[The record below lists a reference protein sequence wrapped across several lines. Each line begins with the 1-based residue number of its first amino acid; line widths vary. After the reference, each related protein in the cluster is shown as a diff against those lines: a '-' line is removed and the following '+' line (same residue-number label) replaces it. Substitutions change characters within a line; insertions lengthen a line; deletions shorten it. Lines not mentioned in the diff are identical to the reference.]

1 MIRVEDVYAAATRAR
16 MDWLEDVLAG
26 LLSNGVRI
34 DEIDVQEH
42 PGNRT
47 VVVVRGTPRYE
58 WSVSFSEQE
67 GR

>member
-16 MDWLEDVLAG
+16 MDWLEDVVAG
-26 LLSNGVRI
+26 LLANGVRI

-47 VVVVRGTPRYE
+47 VVIVRGTPRYE
-58 WSVSFSEQE
+58 WSVKFDDDPPQ
-67 GR
+67 

>member
-26 LLSNGVRI
+26 LLANGVRI
-34 DEIDVQEH
+34 DEVEVQEH

-47 VVVVRGTPRYE
+47 VVAVRGTPRYE
-58 WSVSFSEQE
+58 WSVKFDDEPAQ
-67 GR
+67 